1 MKMVRILAF
10 ALTATFSAIV
20 ATPALIAATQD
31 DDSIIYV
38 VKSGDT
44 LINLGLRYLN
54 NANAYLV
61 VQKSNR
67 IDNPRAL
74 PVGKSLRIARGLLR
88 YQSVSA
94 KIVSVRGNVLV
105 GPYAAATG
113 QMIGEGA
120 HLKTAASSF
129 VTLSLPNGSRVSM
142 PSNSDLRIRML
153 RMYKLG
159 RALDYDFDVA
169 KGGASTT
176 VAPLKSASDRYRV
189 RTPRAVSAVR
199 GTEFQVR
206 YNDTANREFAEVT
219 EGGLAVSTGTDGLT
233 TLPAGNGLALPAA
246 GGIIKEV
253 LLPQPTLLNPGKIQA
268 DPELYF
274 AITPRANETGYRI
287 IWAAD
292 AGFIEQVAD
301 VTVTDSEAKLAGIGD
316 GNYFVRARA
325 ISANGIQGMPVTYA
339 FKRRLNGIKAAAGK
353 SDEGYSFKWQNEG
366 GGVKKFHFQL
376 FKALPN
382 RTTPVGTAIID
393 EPALSDPQITISDLP
408 PSAYIWRVGA
418 VQFADKEVT
427 TNWTA
432 FETLTVAP

>member
-1 MKMVRILAF
+1 MRMVRIFAF
-10 ALTATFSAIV
+10 VLPVTFSCIINVPIA
-20 ATPALIAATQD
+20 IAATRN
-31 DDSIIYV
+31 DDSIVYV

-44 LINLGLRYLN
+44 LINLGQRYLN
-54 NANAYLV
+54 NVNAYRI

-74 PVGKSLRIARGLLR
+74 PVGKPLRIARNLLR

-105 GPYAAATG
+105 GSSTVATG
-113 QMIGEGA
+113 QMVSEGA
-120 HLKTAASSF
+120 HLKTSASSF

-153 RMYKLG
+153 RMYALG
-159 RALDYDFDVA
+159 GALDYDFDVA
-169 KGGASTT
+169 KGGASTNVT
-176 VAPLKSASDRYRV
+176 PLKSADDRYRV

-206 YNDTANREFAEVT
+206 YDDAANREFAEVI
-219 EGGLAVSTGTDGLT
+219 EGALAVSTGTNGLT
-233 TLPAGNGLALPAA
+233 ALPAGNGLTLPAA
-246 GGIIKEV
+246 GDVIQEA
-253 LLPQPTLLNPGKIQA
+253 LLPQPMLEDPGKIQA
-268 DPELYF
+268 NPELHF
-274 AITPRANETGYRI
+274 TIRPRANETGYRL

-292 AGFIEQVAD
+292 AGFVDQIAEITVA
-301 VTVTDSEAKLAGIGD
+301 SGEAKLAGIGD

-339 FKRRLNGIKAAAGK
+339 FKRRLNGIKASAGK

-366 GGVKKFHFQL
+366 DGVKKFHFQL
-376 FKALPN
+376 FKAAPSGAGQD
-382 RTTPVGTAIID
+382 GTAIVD

-408 PSAYIWRVGA
+408 PNVYMWRVGA
-418 VQFADKEVT
+418 VQFADKEVA